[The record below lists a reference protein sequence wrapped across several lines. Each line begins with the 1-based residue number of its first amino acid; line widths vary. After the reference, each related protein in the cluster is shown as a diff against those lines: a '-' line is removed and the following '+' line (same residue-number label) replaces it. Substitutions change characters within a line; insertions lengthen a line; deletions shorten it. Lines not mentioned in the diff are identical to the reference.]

1 MSASVHAVVLARTAE
16 DIVVG
21 DAIVRHRLASRV
33 MHWAVAFFFLVCLLS
48 GLPIWT
54 PVFGWMAGLLGGLSV
69 CRVLHPWAGVLYFAA
84 SLGMFL
90 NWQREMRLLPK
101 DREWLGSKV
110 VRYMSFQEQDPEVG
124 KYNGGQKLFF
134 FAVSLAALG
143 LLASGMVLWWS
154 TSLSQPLRVAGIL
167 IHEVTFILLA
177 MAVVLHIY
185 LGTAAEP
192 GTFRSMTRGTV
203 SAAWARFHHPRWFRE
218 VTNGD
223 AHRS

>member
-1 MSASVHAVVLARTAE
+1 MSASVNAVVRARTTE
-16 DIVVG
+16 DIAVG

-33 MHWAVAFFFLVCLLS
+33 THWAVAFFFLVCLLS

-84 SLGMFL
+84 SLGMFV
-90 NWQREMRLLPK
+90 NWRREMRLEQG
-101 DREWLGSKV
+101 DRDWLGPRV
-110 VRYMSFQEQDPEVG
+110 FRYLSFQEHDPNVG

-134 FAVSLAALG
+134 FAVSLAAVG
-143 LLASGMVLWWS
+143 LLASGMLLWWS
-154 TSLSQPLRVAGIL
+154 TSLPQPVRVTGIL
-167 IHEVTFILLA
+167 LHDVTFVLLA
-177 MAVVLHIY
+177 VAVVLHIY

-203 SAAWARFHHPRWFRE
+203 SAAWARWHHPRWYRE
-218 VTNGD
+218 VTGG
-223 AHRS
+223 APRRP